1 MWWIWQKR
9 LIFHPQILKTWIA
22 NKKTKKSS
30 LICKI
35 ALQETKAYCFL
46 GPLFVFFIIIF
57 FLIWREIWLSNVFYR
72 LMRCTSIST
81 VQYGQTKRFWT
92 NALCLPWYLLLNGG
106 SIRSSSHHA
115 HDDLTAAGS
124 SFIIP
129 WFLSCFCDATL
140 WMRSSWIAV
149 WLCRSV
155 EALIWKRFRKLRSFS
170 LVKCFSHKG
179 WSSCFVLVYEHLLLL
194 CRNIHNYL
202 FIL

>member
-1 MWWIWQKR
+1 
-9 LIFHPQILKTWIA
+9 
-22 NKKTKKSS
+22 
-30 LICKI
+30 
-35 ALQETKAYCFL
+35 
-46 GPLFVFFIIIF
+46 
-57 FLIWREIWLSNVFYR
+57 
-72 LMRCTSIST
+72 MRCTSIST

-115 HDDLTAAGS
+115 HNDLTAAGS

-155 EALIWKRFRKLRSFS
+155 EALIWKRSRKLRSFS
-170 LVKCFSHKG
+170 LVKCFVIFSLCWCMNIFSCCVG
-179 WSSCFVLVYEHLLLL
+179 ISIITCSSCNDVKVKDYASTYTSESLFFFIFCLIIFF
-194 CRNIHNYL
+194 CRLIIIFL
-202 FIL
+202 